1 MDDLTLQDISAQI
14 QTKFQEGHR
23 IVFWYDPDGSFAE
36 DVDQLQLPDVTL
48 LHLTDRNSFR
58 VKLRIEHEDP
68 HGKYLLYGPFVKP
81 DVAVNHLEDMLLYSS
96 QIYADKLSFLA
107 HEAGI
112 PSRLQDTLKKL
123 KPFFLIGLKRT
134 NAAQRKEA
142 ARRTQDFLERVKPIL
157 PTQLDERTLL
167 TIAMCCAV
175 GTQTTTVD
183 ELVYEILDET
193 DLADNEAY
201 KKLQSCALDGVFWNV
216 VGERYGYSRP
226 APSLQDFVAALFV
239 TYTFRTCPEAVPE
252 AWMEYAPDGMKNK
265 LSSITVLLENMMNN
279 VKYQDSFDYL
289 SKSLETFL
297 QAEAFLSKLPLENFL
312 ETASF
317 GCIDFLLCRWMVARL
332 VAEDKGAQLAG
343 LTIPELC
350 DKRLR
355 LHFGKNFEHA
365 YKLLKAAWQ
374 LYMNVNYGPQHDLQA
389 MVQAYE
395 KQDYKID
402 QSYRGF
408 LTAFDEL
415 EDRSEFEELRDRIQN
430 IYYTKYLEEQLYAWN
445 GAYQDQY
452 REPILP
458 WQRDFYR
465 EVVKPYKE
473 KVAVIISDAFRYEA
487 ARELVERFQE
497 DENCT
502 VELSTRMAGVPAVTA
517 VGMAQL
523 LPHTVLTVT
532 RDRTPKVLL
541 DGRPC
546 GSREQREKILQLAN
560 PNSIAM
566 DYDSIQRM
574 NSKELKSFATGQEV
588 IYIYHNRIDATGE
601 SARTENSVFTA
612 VNQTIR
618 ELFQLVKR
626 LSRSANIYRFVITA
640 DHGFLY
646 TRKPLREADKLE
658 NQADKSAFTD
668 RRFILNEG
676 PVEADG
682 MYSLPLA
689 ETLKTEDTRY
699 VLLAKGMSVFKCHGG
714 MNYVHGGSSPQ
725 ELLVPVISVSTRRGI
740 VDTQSV
746 KLALINDRTKISTFH
761 LRQQFYQEYPVSD
774 ILKPAQYRIFLQ
786 DSTGEV
792 ISTEVLYTCD
802 SKEQDAAKRLVTL
815 DFDLKKKKYD
825 PLLHYYIK
833 IVNTETEEE
842 IESKEVIL
850 DLADEGLW

>member
-14 QTKFQEGHR
+14 QNKFQEGNR

-58 VKLRIEHEDP
+58 VKLRIEHKDP
-68 HGKYLLYGPFVKP
+68 EGKYLLYGPFVKP
-81 DVAVNHLEDMLLYSS
+81 DVMENHLEDMLLYSS

-112 PSRLQDTLKKL
+112 PSRLADTMKKL

-142 ARRTQDFLERVKPIL
+142 ARRAQDFLERVKPIL

-193 DLADNEAY
+193 DLTDNEAY
-201 KKLQSCALDGVFWNV
+201 KKLQACALDGVFWDV
-216 VGERYGYSRP
+216 VGDRYGYSHP
-226 APSLQDFVAALFV
+226 APSLQDFTASLFV
-239 TYTFRTCPEAVPE
+239 TYTFRNCLAAVPK
-252 AWMEYAPDGMKNK
+252 AWEEYAPDSMQNK
-265 LSSITVLLENMMNN
+265 VSSITVLLDNMMNN

-289 SKSLETFL
+289 SKSMETFL
-297 QAEAFLSKLPLENFL
+297 QAESFLSKLPLETFVD
-312 ETASF
+312 TASF
-317 GCIDFLLCRWMVARL
+317 GCIDFLLCRWMVERL
-332 VAEDKGAQLAG
+332 VAEDKGAQLAD

-350 DKRLR
+350 DRRLR

-374 LYMNVNYGPQHDLQA
+374 LYMNVNYTPQHELQA

-395 KQDYKID
+395 QQEYKMD
-402 QSYRGF
+402 QSYREF

-415 EDRSEFEELRDRIQN
+415 EDRTEFEGLRDRILN
-430 IYYTKYLEEQLYAWN
+430 LYYSKYLEEQLYAWN
-445 GAYQDQY
+445 SAYRDQY
-452 REPILP
+452 GEAIRP
-458 WQRDFYR
+458 WQRAFYR

-487 ARELVERFQE
+487 AQELVERFKE

-502 VELSTRMAGVPAVTA
+502 AELSCRMAGVPAVTA

-523 LPHTVLTVT
+523 LPHKDLRVT
-532 RDRTPKVLL
+532 RDRTPKVLV

-560 PNSIAM
+560 PNSLAM

-574 NSKELKSFATGQEV
+574 NSKELKSFSKGTEV
-588 IYIYHNRIDATGE
+588 VYICHNRIDATGE
-601 SARTENSVFTA
+601 GARTENSVFAA
-612 VNQTIR
+612 VEQTIR

-658 NQADKSAFTD
+658 NQGEKDAFTD
-668 RRFILNEG
+668 RRFILNDG
-676 PVEADG
+676 PVEAGG
-682 MYSLPLA
+682 MYCLPLA

-725 ELLVPVISVSTRRGI
+725 ELLVPVITVSTKRGI

-746 KLALINDRTKISTFH
+746 KLALINDRTKITSFH

-802 SKEQDAAKRLVTL
+802 SKEMDAAKRIVALE
-815 DFDLKKKKYD
+815 FDLKKKKYD